1 VPAIRPERLKK
12 LSITLAEHFA
22 DPPAYVREMHDLMD
36 YYADRA
42 RRPGQAGRPGPLI
55 SAYNVRPPVL
65 RALLQQLLPR
75 AEQDREAALKLCDA
89 LWDEPYLEFRQLAA
103 MLLGRLNPDSPKP
116 ILARLQTWITPQLEL
131 HLIETLLSVG
141 VERLHREQ
149 SGALLNLIQQWLDNT
164 QPFYQQLGLR
174 ALLPLIDD
182 PGFENIPIFYPMIQP
197 LCQAAPG
204 ILRPDLLDVVSAL
217 ARRSPPEAAYFL
229 RQTLAF
235 PDAPLT
241 PWLVRQSLSQF
252 PPDLQAGLRS
262 AVRDA
267 DQRQPGIRSRSR

>member
-1 VPAIRPERLKK
+1 VPAIRPERLKN
-12 LSITLAEHFA
+12 LSVALAEHFA
-22 DPPAYVREMHDLMD
+22 NPPVYLREMHNLMD

-75 AEQDREAALKLCDA
+75 AEQDRETALKLCDA
-89 LWDEPYLEFRQLAA
+89 LWEEPYLEFRQLAA
-103 MLLGRLNPDSPKP
+103 MLLGRLDPDPPEP
-116 ILARLQTWITPQLEL
+116 ILARLQAWITTRLEL

-141 VERLHREQ
+141 VDRLHREQ
-149 SGALLNLIQQWLDNT
+149 PQALLNLIANWLDNI

-174 ALLPLIDD
+174 ALLPLIND
-182 PGFENIPIFYPMIQP
+182 PNFENIPIFYPMIQP

-204 ILRPDLLDVVSAL
+204 ALRPDLLEVVSAL
-217 ARRSPPEAAYFL
+217 ARRSPPETAFFL
-229 RQTLAF
+229 RQTLGF

-241 PWLVRQSLSQF
+241 PWLLRQSLNQF
-252 PPDLQAGLRS
+252 PLELQAGLRS

-267 DQRQPGIRSRSR
+267 DQRMASTRGRAR